1 VNRLSVVALAVSLLV
16 SGIRPAVVESGQRDT
31 QVLDGGAFSGQIKDA
46 IASGACSF
54 RIPPGSYRLATGLQ
68 IEGANGFTLE
78 GQDATLIFT
87 PGAGGL
93 RLEKCTE
100 CVVKGLALD
109 LDPLPYTQGTIVAV
123 NPAETTFDI
132 RLDDGYPDF
141 VAGSQAALLRCV
153 FFEPSGTVELGII
166 DTSISKPVEI
176 GARVYR
182 ATASRPFDVEARPL
196 QPGDRVVVALGRPD
210 GGLALHEC
218 SAMRVEDVTV
228 FASGGMAIVESGF
241 AEGGHVYER
250 CRVVRRPGSGR
261 LMASASDG
269 LHSMTQR
276 TGPTLRNCEISHCFD
291 DLVNIHGFLS
301 FVLERRENGAWIV
314 AGPAGQDFSPGSLV
328 RFYRSPD
335 ASPAGEARILSCEP
349 STALDPQRIGKQVE
363 DHFATT
369 WPGLRV
375 RSFFKPQSVEVRFDR
390 EDGLSPY
397 DFMTCGDFSGAGALI
412 EDCFFHDGH
421 VRGILLKSSG
431 STVARCRFER
441 LARSGIVVAPE
452 LYWLEGPFPDDVR
465 IVGNTLSDCGFG
477 SVSTREKYW
486 EFAPL
491 MAVSGFAD
499 RLFPPRCTAAINMSR
514 LDFIDNRIVRA
525 PGPGILVMNAQDVT
539 LSGNSIVSPGGKPE
553 ARATLDLTRN
563 LPERAQATEHECD
576 AMRDP
581 AFGIFLMAVRRV
593 HGTDNRVEGG
603 RGLVGKGWAVED
615 ADLDS
620 GTVGIQQKVH

>member
-1 VNRLSVVALAVSLLV
+1 MLTVSLLV
-16 SGIRPAVVESGQRDT
+16 GGIVPTVVESGQPDT
-31 QVLDGGAFSGQIKDA
+31 PVLDGAVLARQVKDA
-46 IASGACSF
+46 IASGARSF
-54 RIPPGSYRLATGLQ
+54 RIPPGNYRCATGMR
-68 IEGANGFTLE
+68 IEGTDGFTLE

-93 RLEKCTE
+93 RFEKCTG
-100 CVVKGLALD
+100 CAVTGLTLD

-123 NPAETTFDI
+123 NPAETTFDF

-141 VAGSQAALLRCV
+141 LAGSQAGLMRCA
-153 FFEPSGTVELGII
+153 FFEPSGTAELGII
-166 DTSISKPVEI
+166 DTSIPKPVEI
-176 GARVYR
+176 DARVYR
-182 ATASRPFDVEARPL
+182 GAASRPFDVEARPL
-196 QPGDRVVVALGRPD
+196 QPGDRVAIALGRPD

-218 SAMRVEDVTV
+218 SAMRVENVTV

-241 AEGGHVYER
+241 ADGGHVYER

-276 TGPTLRNCEISHCFD
+276 TGPTLKNCEIAHCFD

-301 FVLERRENGAWIV
+301 FALERGRNGAWVV

-335 ASPAGEARILSCEP
+335 ASPIGEARILSCEP
-349 STALDPQRIGKQVE
+349 STAMDPQRIGKRVE

-369 WPGLRV
+369 WPGLSL
-375 RSFFKPQSVEVRFDR
+375 RSFFNPQPVEVRFDR
-390 EDGLSPY
+390 EVGISPY
-397 DFMTCGDFSGAGALI
+397 DFMTCGDYGGAGAVI

-441 LARSGIVVAPE
+441 LARSGIVLAPE

-465 IVGNTLSDCGFG
+465 IMGNTLTDCGFG

-491 MAVSGFAD
+491 MTVSGFAD
-499 RLFPPRCTAAINMSR
+499 RLFPPRYTAAINMAR

-539 LSGNSIVSPGGKPE
+539 VSGNSIVSPGGKAE

-563 LPERAQATEHECD
+563 LPERAQTTKEEDD

-593 HGTDNRVEGG
+593 RGTDNRVEGG
-603 RGLVGKGWAVED
+603 RGLVGKGWAVD
-615 ADLDS
+615 DTDLDS
-620 GTVGIQQKVH
+620 GTVVVQEKVQQ